1 MKFKKLKNGKYLVNG
16 ITTYEEV
23 IIKLNLFKKQNFN
36 IDKIIKENQ
45 YYDEYYKALNYLKR
59 GMKTKKQVIDF
70 IKNESIVDKL
80 AKEGYIDDL
89 KYTKAFIHDK
99 LLFTN
104 YGPLKIKF
112 KLSCLGIDNQIID
125 DEINKIDEEKI
136 KERIIKLLN
145 KNKKINYIISQG
157 YSYEDI
163 KKATNSC

>member
-1 MKFKKLKNGKYLVNG
+1 
-16 ITTYEEV
+16 
-23 IIKLNLFKKQNFN
+23 
-36 IDKIIKENQ
+36 
-45 YYDEYYKALNYLKR
+45 
-59 GMKTKKQVIDF
+59 MKTKKQVIDF

-80 AKEGYIDDL
+80 VKEGYIDDL

-136 KERIIKLLN
+136 KDRIIKLLN
-145 KNKKINYIISQG
+145 KNKKIDYIISQG

-163 KKATNSC
+163 KKTTNNC